1 MTAALPLPAA
11 GTVLTVGSFDG
22 VHRGHMAVL
31 QEISRRARATGR
43 ASLLVTFEPHPM
55 EVVNPGA
62 APPLITTPMERREI
76 LAQAD
81 LDYAVILRFDAALRA
96 LSPEAFVRDVLL
108 ARFAMR
114 ELVIGEDHGFG
125 RGRSGDVAML
135 RALGRTAGFA
145 VDVVPPVRDA
155 QHGLV
160 SSSRIRQAVIAG
172 DLAMTAR
179 LLGRPFQLSSQVL
192 PGARRGRTIGVP
204 TINLAVPP
212 RKLLPPDGVYA
223 VWVEWP
229 GGRAGAMLNQ
239 GPRPTVGDPVRGIEA
254 HLFDFA
260 GDLYGAWVRIEWV
273 ARLRDVRQFGSLEAL
288 KTQLVEDAARARAAL
303 ETGHAGDA
311 RAETA
316 AGLNTD

>member
-11 GTVLTVGSFDG
+11 GTVVTVGSFDG

-43 ASLLVTFEPHPM
+43 ASVLVTFEPHPM

-62 APPLITTPMERREI
+62 APPLITTPLERREI
-76 LAQAD
+76 LAQSE
-81 LDYAVILRFDAALRA
+81 LDYAVILRFDAALRSLA
-96 LSPEAFVRDVLL
+96 PDAFVREVLL

-125 RGRSGDVAML
+125 RGRSGDVEML
-135 RALGRTAGFA
+135 RVLGSAAGFA
-145 VDVVPPVRDA
+145 VDVVPPVRDPEYG
-155 QHGLV
+155 QV
-160 SSSRIRQAVIAG
+160 SSSRIREAVSAG
-172 DLAMTAR
+172 QLAMAAR

-204 TINLAVPP
+204 TINLVVPP

-223 VWVEWP
+223 VWVEWA
-229 GGRAGAMLNQ
+229 GGRTGAMLNQ
-239 GPRPTVGDPVRGIEA
+239 GPRPTVGDPARGIEA
-254 HLFDFA
+254 HLFDFD

-273 ARLRDVRQFGSLEAL
+273 TRLRDVRRFASLEAL
-288 KTQLVEDAARARAAL
+288 KGQLAQDAAEARAAL
-303 ETGHAGDA
+303 DS
-311 RAETA
+311 
-316 AGLNTD
+316 